1 MKIINSCVQTICF
14 NGFEWLLK
22 RDDLLHT
29 DFSGNKA
36 RKLFYFLTHDLPHI
50 KKVISFGSVQS
61 NAMYSLSVLCKQKGW
76 EFEYYTKEIS
86 SFLKQNP
93 IGNYEYALANGM
105 KLFENQAF
113 PTSFDNH
120 TLCINEGAFNKESEY
135 GIAILANEIKAY
147 AKENCIKELEIFLPS
162 GTGTT
167 ALFLQKHLPFKVL
180 TTPCVGDA
188 AYLMQ
193 QFKALSIQEVYP
205 TILMPP
211 KKYHFGKL
219 YKSLYEIHHEALKQ
233 TQCEFDLLYDSLGL
247 MVLQEYLKQYPK
259 KKIMYIHQGGIIGN
273 ISMKQRYKR
282 KYNF

>member
-1 MKIINSCVQTICF
+1 MKIINSCVQTIFF
-14 NGFEWLLK
+14 NGFELLLK
-22 RDDLLHT
+22 RDDLLHE

-50 KKVISFGSVQS
+50 KKAVSFGSAQS

-86 SFLKQNP
+86 SFLKKNP
-93 IGNYEYALANGM
+93 IGNYKYALENGM
-105 KLFENQAF
+105 KLFEKQEI
-113 PTSFDNH
+113 PTFFDKQ
-120 TLCINEGAFNKESEY
+120 TLFISEGAANKESEY
-135 GIAILANEIKAY
+135 GVAVLANEIKAY
-147 AKENCIKELEIFLPS
+147 AKEKCIKELEIFLPS

-188 AYLMQ
+188 RYLME
-193 QFKALSIQEVYP
+193 QFKALSTQQIYP
-205 TILMPP
+205 TILTPP
-211 KKYHFGKL
+211 QKYHFGKL
-219 YKSLYEIHHEALKQ
+219 YKQLYEIHCEALKQ

-247 MVLQEYLKQYPK
+247 MVVQEYLKMHPNK
-259 KKIMYIHQGGIIGN
+259 RIMYIHQGGIIGN
-273 ISMKQRYKR
+273 ISMKERYKR